1 MLPSNIS
8 QEGENPY
15 EQPFTNETLPS
26 GISLAGTLPSTG
38 SSIDPYAAFSSDG
51 SKSPLEKKVSSFSEK
66 NLCLYFYFRMFLLA
80 KVSRSTKYLSRVILP

>member
-38 SSIDPYAAFSSDG
+38 SSIDPYLAFSSDG
-51 SKSPLEKKVSSFSEK
+51 SNSPLEKKVSAFNKKSMS
-66 NLCLYFYFRMFLLA
+66 L
-80 KVSRSTKYLSRVILP
+80 ILI